1 MRALKA
7 AWFHT
12 RIKDLRLFQRQSKAS
27 AACCMSMEAGDVLT
41 VGVNISAPSY
51 PFKAYQ
57 FDVLYD
63 RQVLQLET
71 TPVDLS

>member
-1 MRALKA
+1 
-7 AWFHT
+7 
-12 RIKDLRLFQRQSKAS
+12 
-27 AACCMSMEAGDVLT
+27 MSMEAGDVLT

-51 PFKAYQ
+51 TFKAYQ